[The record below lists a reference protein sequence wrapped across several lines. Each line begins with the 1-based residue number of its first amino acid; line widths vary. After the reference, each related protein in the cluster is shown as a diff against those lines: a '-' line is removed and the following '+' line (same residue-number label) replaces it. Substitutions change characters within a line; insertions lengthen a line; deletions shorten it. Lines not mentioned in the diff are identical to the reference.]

1 MNVIYSLILS
11 SLLAVPTFIIY
22 FIETVCYITQA
33 RLKFT
38 TILMPQTPKRWALF
52 LVPWHTHINHTSTQH
67 FTL

>member
-22 FIETVCYITQA
+22 FIETVCYVTQA

-38 TILMPQTPKRWALF
+38 TILMSKPPKRWALF
-52 LVPWHTHINHTSTQH
+52 LVLWQAHNNHTSIQH
-67 FTL
+67 FAL

>member
-1 MNVIYSLILS
+1 MNVIYSLIPS

-22 FIETVCYITQA
+22 FMETVCYVIQA

-38 TILMPQTPKRWALF
+38 TILMPQPPERWELF
-52 LVPWHTHINHTSTQH
+52 LVLWHARNNHTSIQH